1 MRRFLFTLAGLS
13 LMFAPVQAQ
22 DIEIGGL
29 LDVGFLHNFNDPGRA
44 TGEGIANGF
53 AGGNEDS
60 FQVTLA
66 QLSVSKEADPVGFN
80 LTLDFF
86 QTAANDQL
94 GDLDGATADE
104 DDIALQAAN
113 VVWNTDY
120 GNGLSVTAGKME
132 TLVGFDVI
140 ESASNPH
147 MTHGLLFALVPLT
160 HTGVRF
166 GYPIMDNANLTLG
179 FNNGADDD
187 VDDNQGKSIEAQL
200 AVSPSES
207 WFASLTFTYG
217 AEFGSVAGNTDPES
231 DKQLII
237 NFVTTYDFTEELSAY
252 AELTYLDN
260 EDQGAAGA
268 DSTGL
273 GYGLGVTYW
282 ATDVYGVSL
291 RWEYVDNDGA
301 NNGGGLGATVDSMWD
316 ITLTGHAKLTDDLTF
331 RLEFRHDNAD
341 MVGAAVGT
349 FGDEGAALEDSVN
362 TLGVQLLY
370 SF

>member
-1 MRRFLFTLAGLS
+1 MRRFLFALAGISLLLS
-13 LMFAPVQAQ
+13 PVQAQ

-29 LDVGFLHNFNDPGRA
+29 LDVGFLHNFNDPGNKA
-44 TGEGIANGF
+44 TAAAEGIKNGF

-86 QTAANDQL
+86 QTAGSAQL
-94 GDLDGATADE
+94 AGNAA

-113 VVWNTDY
+113 VVWNTDV

-132 TLVGFDVI
+132 TLVGYDVI

-147 MTHGLLFALVPLT
+147 MTHGLLFAVVPLT

-166 GYPIMDNANLTLG
+166 GYPVMDNVNLTFG
-179 FNNGADDD
+179 FNNGADRDL
-187 VDDNQGKSIEAQL
+187 DNNHGKSLEAQI

-207 WFASLTFTYG
+207 WFASLTFNYG
-217 AEFGSVAGNTDPES
+217 AEGALDEASKT
-231 DKQLII
+231 LLI
-237 NFVTTYDFTEELSAY
+237 NFITTYDFTEELSAY
-252 AELTYLDN
+252 AEFTVVNAD
-260 EDQGAAGA
+260 GVGGA
-268 DSTGL
+268 DDADGIGFGL
-273 GYGLGVTYW
+273 GATYW
-282 ATDVYGVSL
+282 ATDVYGVSA

-301 NNGGGLGATVDSMWD
+301 NNALGFGATADSIWD
-316 ITLTGHAKLTDDLTF
+316 ITLTGHVKLTDDLTF
-331 RLEFRHDNAD
+331 RVEFRHDSAD
-341 MVGAAVGT
+341 TVSPAVGI
-349 FGDEGAALEDSVN
+349 FGDEAAALEDSVN

>member
-22 DIEIGGL
+22 DISIGGL
-29 LDVGFLHNFNDPGRA
+29 MDVGFLHNFNDPGKA
-44 TGEGIANGF
+44 TGEGISNGF

-66 QLSVSKEADPVGFN
+66 QLSISREADPVGFN

-86 QTAANDQL
+86 QTATSARLAGN
-94 GDLDGATADE
+94 AA

-113 VVWNTDY
+113 VVWNTDV

-166 GYPIMDNANLTLG
+166 GYPVMDNVNLTLG
-179 FNNGADDD
+179 FNNGSDRDI
-187 VDDNQGKSIEAQL
+187 DNNHGKSIEVQIG
-200 AVSPSES
+200 VSPSES
-207 WFASLTFTYG
+207 WFASLTFNHG
-217 AEFGSVAGNTDPES
+217 AETAVES
-231 DKQLII
+231 NKTLLI
-237 NFVTTYDFTEELSAY
+237 NFITTYDFTEELSAY
-252 AELTYLDN
+252 AELTYVDN
-260 EDQGAAGA
+260 ESAGVAGA
-268 DSTGL
+268 DASGIGFGL
-273 GYGLGVTYW
+273 GATYW
-282 ATDVYGVSL
+282 ATDVYGVSA

-301 NNGGGLGATVDSMWD
+301 NNAFGGFSNGASVADSVWD
-316 ITLTGHAKLTDDLTF
+316 ITLTGHVKLTDDLTF
-331 RLEFRHDNAD
+331 RVEFRHDSAD
-341 MVGAAVGT
+341 MVSPATGI

>member
-1 MRRFLFTLAGLS
+1 M
-13 LMFAPVQAQ
+13 
-22 DIEIGGL
+22 
-29 LDVGFLHNFNDPGRA
+29 
-44 TGEGIANGF
+44 
-53 AGGNEDS
+53 
-60 FQVTLA
+60 
-66 QLSVSKEADPVGFN
+66 
-80 LTLDFF
+80 
-86 QTAANDQL
+86 
-94 GDLDGATADE
+94 
-104 DDIALQAAN
+104 
-113 VVWNTDY
+113 
-120 GNGLSVTAGKME
+120 
-132 TLVGFDVI
+132 
-140 ESASNPH
+140 
-147 MTHGLLFALVPLT
+147 
-160 HTGVRF
+160 
-166 GYPIMDNANLTLG
+166 
-179 FNNGADDD
+179 
-187 VDDNQGKSIEAQL
+187 

-341 MVGAAVGT
+341 MVGATPGVFA
-349 FGDEGAALEDSVN
+349 DEGAALEDSVN

>member
-29 LDVGFLHNFNDPGRA
+29 LDVGYLHNFNDPAKGSG
-44 TGEGIANGF
+44 TGGISNGV
-53 AGGNEDS
+53 GIHNDDS
-60 FQVTLA
+60 FQVNLA

-179 FNNGADDD
+179 FNNGADRD
-187 VDDNQGKSIEAQL
+187 VDNNHGKSLEAQL

-207 WFASLTFTYG
+207 WFASLTFNFG
-217 AEFGSVAGNTDPES
+217 AETAVES
-231 DKQLII
+231 NKTLLI

-252 AELTYLDN
+252 AEFTYADK
-260 EDQGAAGA
+260 EGQSAATAGN
-268 DSTGL
+268 DTSGYGFGL
-273 GYGLGVTYW
+273 GATYW
-282 ATDVYGVSL
+282 ATDVYGVSA

-301 NNGGGLGATVDSMWD
+301 DNAFLGATVESVWD
-316 ITLTGHAKLTDDLTF
+316 ITLTGHVKLTDDLTF
-331 RLEFRHDNAD
+331 RVEFRHDNAD

-349 FGDEGAALEDSVN
+349 VGDEGAALEDSVN

>member
-1 MRRFLFTLAGLS
+1 
-13 LMFAPVQAQ
+13 MFAPVQAQ

-80 LTLDFF
+80 LTLEFF
-86 QTAANDQL
+86 QTAGSAQL
-94 GDLDGATADE
+94 AGNAA

>member
-1 MRRFLFTLAGLS
+1 MRRFLFALAGISLLLS
-13 LMFAPVQAQ
+13 PVQAQ

-29 LDVGFLHNFNDPGRA
+29 LDVGFLHNFNDPGKA
-44 TGEGIANGF
+44 TAEGISNGF

-86 QTAANDQL
+86 QTAGSAQL
-94 GDLDGATADE
+94 AGNAA

-113 VVWNTDY
+113 VVWNTDV

-132 TLVGFDVI
+132 TLVGYDVI

-147 MTHGLLFALVPLT
+147 MTHGLLFAVVPLT

-166 GYPIMDNANLTLG
+166 GYPVMDNVNLTFG
-179 FNNGADDD
+179 FNNGADRDL
-187 VDDNQGKSIEAQL
+187 DNNHGKSLEAQI

-207 WFASLTFTYG
+207 WFASLTFNYG
-217 AEFGSVAGNTDPES
+217 AEGATEASKT
-231 DKQLII
+231 LLI
-237 NFVTTYDFTEELSAY
+237 NFITTYDFTEELSAY
-252 AELTYLDN
+252 AEFTVVNAD
-260 EDQGAAGA
+260 GVGGA
-268 DSTGL
+268 DDADGIGFGL
-273 GYGLGVTYW
+273 GATYW
-282 ATDVYGVSL
+282 ATDVYGVSA

-301 NNGGGLGATVDSMWD
+301 NDALGFGPTTDSIWD
-316 ITLTGHAKLTDDLTF
+316 ITLTGHVKLTDDLTF
-331 RLEFRHDNAD
+331 RVEFRHDSAD
-341 MVGAAVGT
+341 TVAGTVGGP
-349 FGDEGAALEDSVN
+349 FGDEGAAGASDDSVN
-362 TLGVQLLY
+362 TLGFQLLY